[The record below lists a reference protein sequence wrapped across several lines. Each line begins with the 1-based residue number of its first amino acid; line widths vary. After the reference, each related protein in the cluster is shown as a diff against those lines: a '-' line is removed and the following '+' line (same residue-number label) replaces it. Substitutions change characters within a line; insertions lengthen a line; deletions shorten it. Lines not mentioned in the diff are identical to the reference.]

1 MGWDA
6 NKHLSFA
13 KILYAD
19 TVHVP
24 LTGELCYEHVLYLQE
39 GKSKQTNMPYFES
52 GWVDEKDAEKE
63 KQRKANGGG
72 WKFW

>member
-1 MGWDA
+1 
-6 NKHLSFA
+6 
-13 KILYAD
+13 
-19 TVHVP
+19 
-24 LTGELCYEHVLYLQE
+24 
-39 GKSKQTNMPYFES
+39 MPYFES